1 MHKFA
6 CLQITIK
13 SFYSMLILVPVITKM
28 TWEDKS
34 AAVKMTPAVMLLVR
48 MGLASIIPR
57 YQLTKPLLALRLA
70 AAVVAAAA
78 AVATEELED
87 ESDEEEAGLVPLK
100 RKEMRWDRM

>member
-1 MHKFA
+1 MKLKHKSKVA
-6 CLQITIK
+6 IGPINNTLRK
-13 SFYSMLILVPVITKM
+13 KKM

-57 YQLTKPLLALRLA
+57 YQLTKPLLAPRLA

-100 RKEMRWDRM
+100 RKEMRWNRM